1 MLSKLLPVILMLAGI
16 GGGIGAG
23 IALSPGEETGQAET
37 EVTEPV
43 AEEESSPNEFVKIA
57 NQFVVPIVK
66 KDRVTSHVVLSLNLE
81 VAPGS
86 RDVVFPREPKLRA
99 SFLRVLFDH
108 ANVGGFQGSF
118 TKSENLD
125 PLREALLETARLE
138 LGEDVVDVLIVD
150 IARQDAR

>member
-23 IALSPGEETGQAET
+23 IALSPAEDSGEVVAEAA
-37 EVTEPV
+37 EPG

-57 NQFVVPIVK
+57 NQFVVPVVK

-86 RDVVFPREPKLRA
+86 RDSVFPREPKLRA

-138 LGEDVVDVLIVD
+138 LGKDVVDVLIVD